1 MTLPSVIWFWVWIH
15 KSQTRTLCTH
25 NLHPIDNDER
35 PPWPNSSKYVT
46 PQLQD
51 LVRACW
57 DQDPTKRPSFAD
69 IVPLTQIIRE
79 TTPLLTEDF
88 TPSYI
93 SELPELGIEDP
104 VSSPDIRPV
113 LLPIE
118 ELSCMRPAYIA
129 FVSSPNIP

>member
-1 MTLPSVIWFWVWIH
+1 M
-15 KSQTRTLCTH
+15 
-25 NLHPIDNDER
+25 
-35 PPWPNSSKYVT
+35 T

-51 LVRACW
+51 LVQACW
-57 DQDPTKRPSFAD
+57 NQDPTKRPSFAD

-79 TTPLLTEDF
+79 TAPLLTEDF

-118 ELSCMRPAYIA
+118 ELSCMWPAYIA
-129 FVSSPNIP
+129 FFSSPNIP

>member
-1 MTLPSVIWFWVWIH
+1 
-15 KSQTRTLCTH
+15 
-25 NLHPIDNDER
+25 
-35 PPWPNSSKYVT
+35 VT

-69 IVPLTQIIRE
+69 IVPLTQVIRE
-79 TTPLLTEDF
+79 TTPLLIEDF
-88 TPSYI
+88 TPYI
-93 SELPELGIEDP
+93 SELPELGPEDP

-118 ELSCMRPAYIA
+118 ELSCMWP
-129 FVSSPNIP
+129 V

>member
-1 MTLPSVIWFWVWIH
+1 MTLLSVIWSWVWVH
-15 KSQTRTLCTH
+15 KSQTRMFCTH

-35 PPWPNSSKYVT
+35 PSWPNSSKYVT

-69 IVPLTQIIRE
+69 IVPLTQIIHE
-79 TTPLLTEDF
+79 TTPLSIEDF

-93 SELPELGIEDP
+93 SELPELVPEDP
-104 VSSPDIRPV
+104 VISPDIRPV

-118 ELSCMRPAYIA
+118 ELPC
-129 FVSSPNIP
+129 V